1 MSIFR
6 ATMTALV
13 LVSFTGATL
22 PAAGQDVRRAGKTA
36 HSTHAKKR
44 AQVSPQAKPSAARGA
59 NESWM
64 DHGSASGAGG
74 GGGGY

>member
-1 MSIFR
+1 MTIFR

-13 LVSFTGATL
+13 LVCFTGATL
-22 PAAGQDVRRAGKTA
+22 PAAGQDVRPTGKTA
-36 HSTHAKKR
+36 QHSTHAKKR
-44 AQVSPQAKPSAARGA
+44 AQVSPQAKPSAARDA

-74 GGGGY
+74 Y